1 MVEIFENFLEPNLIE
16 LVNEQLPRS
25 VYQWDT
31 TSKDGIFQGLNQR
44 AYPLEKESNI
54 FLNIVA
60 MSAVKKLQETKK
72 IKNNLELKR
81 VLLNVVPKD
90 VRGAFHKDYTNEG
103 FYSFI
108 LNISDSDGGTEVEDV
123 FYEHKFNNALLFPS
137 NTLHRGVG
145 PKNSL
150 VRINLAIVFKVL
162 KVSQIQY

>member
-1 MVEIFENFLEPNLIE
+1 MIEIFENFLEPNLIK
-16 LVNEQLPRS
+16 LVNEQLPNS
-25 VYQWDT
+25 IYKWDT
-31 TSKDGIFQGLNQR
+31 TNKDKVFQGFNQLS
-44 AYPLEKESNI
+44 YPLEKDSNI
-54 FLNIVA
+54 FLNIAA
-60 MSAVKKLQETKK
+60 MGALKKLQETKK
-72 IKNNLELKR
+72 IQNKIEIQR

-90 VRGAFHKDYTNEG
+90 VIGAFHKDYTDEG
-103 FYSFI
+103 LYSFI

-162 KVSQIQY
+162 N

>member
-1 MVEIFENFLEPNLIE
+1 MIEIFENFLEPNLIK
-16 LVNEQLPRS
+16 LVNEQLPNS
-25 VYQWDT
+25 VYKWDT
-31 TSKDGIFQGLNQR
+31 TSKNEIFQGFNQLS
-44 AYPLEKESNI
+44 YPLEKDSNI
-54 FLNIVA
+54 FLNIAA
-60 MSAVKKLQETKK
+60 MGALKKLQETKK
-72 IKNNLELKR
+72 IQNKIEIQR

-90 VRGAFHKDYTNEG
+90 VIGAFHKDYTDEG
-103 FYSFI
+103 LYSFI

-162 KVSQIQY
+162 N